1 MSITL
6 TLHQAQT
13 IVEFFGGEES
23 LVTITESDTG
33 HSGPGLYLHST
44 EYADEGSIFL
54 APEPDPLD
62 DDGGRETPTRL
73 EDGSLL

>member
-23 LVTITESDTG
+23 IVTITESDTG

-54 APEPDPLD
+54 APEPDPVD
-62 DDGGRETPTRL
+62 DWRDTQTPA
-73 EDGSLL
+73 